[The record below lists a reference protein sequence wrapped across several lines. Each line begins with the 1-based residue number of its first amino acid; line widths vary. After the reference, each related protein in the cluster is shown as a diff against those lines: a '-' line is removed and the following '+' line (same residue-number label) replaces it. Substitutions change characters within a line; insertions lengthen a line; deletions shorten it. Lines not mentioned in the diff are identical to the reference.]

1 MSIREMLYSKI
12 TPEKDLRVNAVERKG
27 GMISEF
33 FRIFKTRFID
43 LVLINL
49 IFLVFLIPFFVIFFW
64 LVPGLVNAINADLNL
79 MGNIGLGYPGL
90 NTDTTNA
97 EYMVLEV
104 FEFAF
109 LLTIPCFTFAGL
121 GASGLFFCARNFM
134 WEANVKTLKH
144 FFRGIKLHWWK
155 FIIIFTLL
163 GGFVAL
169 FAYLIIMQLEFIVL
183 KTAAWWSYLVIVIC
197 ALLAL
202 AVFVFF
208 VNLCPL
214 VVHYKFSFKD
224 LIKNASILSVTT
236 PLADLIVV
244 IATALLFLSFISFM
258 SFIIIIFMGFVGFS
272 FYALMYT
279 ALAQAKYDGIITPL
293 YEQKINPNK
302 KTFAVKDENKNKNK
316 NNLSAKYNNSKKGN
330 GGTEKAVADK
340 DLSVKDSDK
349 ENVNIQPNKNNSI
362 NKNKNQNYRP
372 PYKKKKKPTQQPSNN
387 SVENDDSMKI
397 EITNNQSNDNK

>member
-1 MSIREMLYSKI
+1 MSFREMLYTKI

-27 GMISEF
+27 GMISEY

-97 EYMVLEV
+97 EYMILEV

-109 LLTIPCFTFAGL
+109 LLSIPCFTVAGL

-155 FIIIFTLL
+155 FILIFTLL

-197 ALLAL
+197 AVLAL
-202 AVFVFF
+202 AFFVFF

-224 LIKNASILSVTT
+224 LIKNSLILSIIT
-236 PLADLIVV
+236 PLADLIVI

-302 KTFAVKDENKNKNK
+302 KVVTVKEVKKNK
-316 NNLSAKYNNSKKGN
+316 NNFTGKSYNNKTNTSVTENSVSEKN
-330 GGTEKAVADK
+330 IPASEGT
-340 DLSVKDSDK
+340 K
-349 ENVNIQPNKNNSI
+349 ENNSQTNKNNSN

-372 PYKKKKKPTQQPSNN
+372 PYKKKKKTAQQPSINT
-387 SVENDDSMKI
+387 VENDGAMKI
-397 EITNNQSNDNK
+397 EITNQSNDNK